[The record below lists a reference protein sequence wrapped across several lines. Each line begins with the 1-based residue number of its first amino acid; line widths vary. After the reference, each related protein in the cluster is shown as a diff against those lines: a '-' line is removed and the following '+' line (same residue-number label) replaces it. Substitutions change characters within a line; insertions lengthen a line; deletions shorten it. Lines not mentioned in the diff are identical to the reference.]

1 MSDVTKVQSRH
12 AVYAGLTVDIAEESL
27 GRVSKLLS
35 GINGG
40 LYKAVG
46 SALTRSAAAGR
57 TVAKRAVTKEYSIS
71 SNEFLSRTKNIN
83 HFVKD
88 AGGNIS
94 VEFGFR
100 GYVIPLLVFNTKFG
114 KDGRIVTQVKREKAA
129 SQLDHAFVAQVG
141 GHRGVFEREGDERF
155 PIHELYGP
163 ATPQMM
169 YSNEDVLDE
178 MEAKMA
184 DTYEKRIEHEL
195 MRVMNG
201 W

>member
-40 LYKAVG
+40 MYKAVG

-57 TVAKRAVTKEYSIS
+57 TVAKSAVTKEYSIS
-71 SNEFLSRTKNIN
+71 ASEFLSRTKNIN

-94 VEFGFR
+94 VECIQYR
-100 GYVIPLLVFNTKFG
+100 HQ
-114 KDGRIVTQVKREKAA
+114 RQIVGNMK
-129 SQLDHAFVAQVG
+129 L
-141 GHRGVFEREGDERF
+141 
-155 PIHELYGP
+155 
-163 ATPQMM
+163 
-169 YSNEDVLDE
+169 
-178 MEAKMA
+178 
-184 DTYEKRIEHEL
+184 
-195 MRVMNG
+195 
-201 W
+201 

>member
-1 MSDVTKVQSRH
+1 M
-12 AVYAGLTVDIAEESL
+12 
-27 GRVSKLLS
+27 
-35 GINGG
+35 
-40 LYKAVG
+40 
-46 SALTRSAAAGR
+46 
-57 TVAKRAVTKEYSIS
+57 
-71 SNEFLSRTKNIN
+71 
-83 HFVKD
+83 
-88 AGGNIS
+88 
-94 VEFGFR
+94 
-100 GYVIPLLVFNTKFG
+100 IPLLVFNTKFG